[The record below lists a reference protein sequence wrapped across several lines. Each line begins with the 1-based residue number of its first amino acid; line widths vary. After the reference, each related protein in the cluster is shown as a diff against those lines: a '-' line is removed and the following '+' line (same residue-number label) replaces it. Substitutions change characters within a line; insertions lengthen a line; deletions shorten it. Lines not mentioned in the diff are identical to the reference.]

1 MAKAVVGIGHKD
13 HIPENPAEFT
23 SLSQD
28 IITELLAETI
38 AHTTDLPLMVLGKK
52 VLVKPNLVRPNPKNP
67 HAVVTD
73 ERVLL
78 GLIQL
83 LKDAGAA
90 EIWVGDNPG
99 YGLPLAQALEQ
110 MSEFKARL
118 AKLDVRLR
126 FFDEEE
132 KVTVENPT
140 AVIFDPVVL
149 PISLQESDVYINLPK
164 MKTHMHALVTL
175 GIKNQYGL
183 ILDDQRMTYHRNDL
197 NVKVVDILRI
207 VQPDLTIVDG
217 IFAVQGQAPL
227 SGSVVEHM
235 NTIVCGEDV
244 VAVDTVS
251 SSLMGIDPMEVAMLR
266 IARAEKIGV
275 ADLDDIE
282 IRGVSPE
289 KVRRS
294 FKRPVVSP
302 MGAYDEIH
310 AIEGGACTGCL
321 SALRHSLDKLHSEDR
336 LAGNLVQTVYLG
348 KPMPDMKN
356 VKSCKGPLWCFG
368 NCTSDLIFNHQRCED
383 KARFIPGCPPHIL
396 EFYKAY
402 IEAVDENEDEDEA

>member
-13 HIPENPAEFT
+13 YIPETPGDFT
-23 SLSQD
+23 AASQK
-28 IITELLAETI
+28 IVTELLAETI
-38 AHTTDLPLMVLGKK
+38 AQTTDLPLLVLGQK
-52 VLVKPNLVRPNPKNP
+52 VLLKPNLVRPNPKNP
-67 HAVVTD
+67 NAVVTD
-73 ERVLL
+73 ERVLM

-83 LKDAGAA
+83 IKDAGAA

-110 MSEFKARL
+110 MSEFKTRL
-118 AKLDVRLR
+118 AHLNVRLR

-132 KVTVENPT
+132 KITVDNPT

-149 PISLQESDVYINLPK
+149 PVSLMEADVYINVPK
-164 MKTHMHALVTL
+164 MKTHMHTLVTL

-183 ILDDQRMTYHRNDL
+183 ILDDQRMFYHRNDI
-197 NVKVVDILRI
+197 NVKIVDILR
-207 VQPDLTIVDG
+207 VVKPHLTVIDG
-217 IFAVQGQAPL
+217 IYAVQGQAPL

-251 SSLMGIDPMEVAMLR
+251 ASLMGIDPMEVAMLR
-266 IARAEKIGV
+266 IARAEKLGV

-282 IRGVSPE
+282 IRGADPDA
-289 KVRRS
+289 VRRP

-321 SALRHSLDKLHSEDR
+321 SALRHSLDKLHSEGR
-336 LAGNLVQTVYLG
+336 LAGNLPQTVYIG

-356 VKSCKGPLWCFG
+356 VKSCKGPMWCFG
-368 NCTSDLIFNHQRCED
+368 SCTSDLIFNHQRCEE

-402 IEAVDENEDEDEA
+402 LDAMADDNEDT